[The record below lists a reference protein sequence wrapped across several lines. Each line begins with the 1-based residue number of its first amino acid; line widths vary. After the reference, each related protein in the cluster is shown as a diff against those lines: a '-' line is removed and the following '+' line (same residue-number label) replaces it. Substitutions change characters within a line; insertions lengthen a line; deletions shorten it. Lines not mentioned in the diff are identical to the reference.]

1 MTCNTNLSDSQM
13 TQINLK
19 KKKSSL
25 WKVRCMNYHM
35 ELSHESDVQL
45 FFLDFMKLILC
56 PFHLLPQKI
65 EKESDCH
72 FSPQKF

>member
-1 MTCNTNLSDSQM
+1 
-13 TQINLK
+13 
-19 KKKSSL
+19 
-25 WKVRCMNYHM
+25 MNYHM

-72 FSPQKF
+72 FSPQKFQDELFIKNFDVKGNGSIIKIVGDK

>member
-1 MTCNTNLSDSQM
+1 MESKM
-13 TQINLK
+13 
-19 KKKSSL
+19 
-25 WKVRCMNYHM
+25 H